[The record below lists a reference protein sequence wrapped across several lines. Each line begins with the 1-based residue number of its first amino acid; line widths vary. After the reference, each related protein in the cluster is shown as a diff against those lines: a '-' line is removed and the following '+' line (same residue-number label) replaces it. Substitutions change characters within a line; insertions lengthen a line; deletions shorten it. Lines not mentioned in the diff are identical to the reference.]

1 MQIGITEIRLWLTQ
15 LNDQIQQQKMY
26 LTDLDQAIGD
36 GDHGLNMAR
45 GFKEVIIKIENTD
58 YDNLG
63 SLFKDT
69 GMTLLSKVGGASG
82 PLYGTAFLKAAVL
95 LTGKTTMSI
104 SELTDGLDA
113 ALEGIKSRGKANIHD
128 KTMIDV
134 WEPIVSYLKRTR
146 EKANWDEVIQLANET
161 MEATKVLEAK
171 KGRAAYL
178 GKRSIGHI
186 DPGAASSNY
195 FFTNLAIVLKGAIKE

>member
-146 EKANWDEVIQLANET
+146 ENANWDEVIQLANET

>member
-1 MQIGITEIRLWLTQ
+1 MAVGINETKTWLKN
-15 LNDQIQQQKMY
+15 LNEQIQQNKMY
-26 LTDLDQAIGD
+26 LTELDQAIGD

-45 GFKEVIIKIENTD
+45 GFQEVIKKIESTH

-63 SLFKDT
+63 TLFKDT

-82 PLYGTAFLKAAVL
+82 PLYGTAFLKAAGI
-95 LTGKTTMSI
+95 LTGKTTMTPAD
-104 SELTDGLDA
+104 LGH
-113 ALEGIKSRGKANIHD
+113 ALESSLDGIKMRGKANLHD

-134 WEPIVSYLKRTR
+134 WEPIVNYVKENEENLDWDRFITLAQ
-146 EKANWDEVIQLANET
+146 EK
-161 MEATKVLEAK
+161 MEATKDIEAK

-186 DPGAASSNY
+186 DPGAASSAY
-195 FFTNLAIVLKGAIKE
+195 LFTELAKVFKGVNNQ

>member
-1 MQIGITEIRLWLTQ
+1 MQVGIAEVKLWLKQ
-15 LNDQIQQQKMY
+15 LNNQIQQQKMY

-45 GFKEVIIKIENTD
+45 GFKEVMIKIETTD
-58 YDNLG
+58 YDNLA

-82 PLYGTAFLKAAVL
+82 PLYGTAFLKAAGV

-104 SELTDGLDA
+104 SDMADGFEA
-113 ALEGIKSRGKANIHD
+113 ALDGIKARGKANIHD

-134 WEPIVSYLKRTR
+134 WEPIVNYFKKTG
-146 EKANWDEVIQLANET
+146 ENVNWDEVINLANET
-161 MEATKVLEAK
+161 MEATKDLEAK

-195 FFTNLAIVLKGAIKE
+195 FFTELANVLKGAIKE